1 MKKRMVLILAMVMAL
16 SLAGCSGNSGNG
28 GQKTSAVNSS
38 QEVGTGSSAQGNTGS
53 GGEKTV
59 VYNVGNEPDS
69 YDPGLSI
76 NTATVIL
83 FQQGYDFLYRLDS
96 SGTYQPS
103 LAKSYEMSED
113 GLEYTFH
120 LREGLKFSDG
130 SDLTAEDV
138 AYSWT
143 RVLDPNTASEYAF
156 IMYYI
161 KGAEAFNTCLNE
173 GSGISYEDAKAA
185 LGIEVVDP
193 LTVKITLE
201 APTAYFLSLT
211 GFITYAVLDKEFL
224 EKTAT
229 YGAAVDSVSS
239 SGPFKLTEWKK
250 GEYMLFEKNEN
261 YWDKDS
267 VNLDKIKMT
276 MVDASSTELTLFDTG
291 EIQATN
297 VDMSTADILAY
308 QAKGNLQ
315 QMTQLNT
322 GWIAFNTV
330 KSPLDD
336 VRIRKALVYALD
348 LNAINQSVIGGG
360 SIAADGIIPGS
371 MPSPSDPSNPFR
383 TTSYINTAGDIEKAK
398 TLLAEAG
405 YPEGKGFPGLKLQ
418 YGASNDL
425 NRMISEAMCAMWQQ
439 NLGITIT
446 PDGMEAKARNTA
458 RQEGDFDLCFQGWGA
473 DYADP
478 YTFLECL
485 KSSHYYN
492 YGKYNSAEF
501 DSYMNTAAT
510 SLSATER
517 TEAMTKAEALLFEDM
532 PILCY
537 NFATKCYLQS
547 DKLVNV
553 VRNPTGPVDL
563 KWADLIE

>member
-1 MKKRMVLILAMVMAL
+1 MKKLTALLLVFVLTA
-16 SLAGCSGNSGNG
+16 SLAGCSGKSGSNS
-28 GQKTSAVNSS
+28 QQAATT
-38 QEVGTGSSAQGNTGS
+38 GTGNTTSQTMKEETKGNAGA
-53 GGEKTV
+53 KNV
-59 VYNVGNEPDS
+59 VYNVGSEPDS

-103 LAKSYEMSED
+103 LAESYEMSDD
-113 GLEYTFH
+113 GLVYTFH
-120 LREGLKFSDG
+120 LRDGLKFSDG
-130 SDLTAEDV
+130 SDLNAEDV

-161 KGAEAFNTCLNE
+161 KGAAAFNTSLNE
-173 GSGISYEDAKAA
+173 DSAISYEDAKAA
-185 LGIEVVDP
+185 LGIEVTDP
-193 LTVKITLE
+193 LTLKITLE
-201 APTAYFLSLT
+201 APTPYFLSLT
-211 GFITYAVLDKEFL
+211 GFITYAVIDKEFL
-224 EKTAT
+224 EKTDT
-229 YGAAVDSVSS
+229 YGADVASVTS
-239 SGPFKLTEWKK
+239 SGPYTLTEWKK

-267 VNLDKIKMT
+267 VKLDSIKMT
-276 MVDASSTELTLFDTG
+276 MVDGSSTELTLFETG
-291 EIQATN
+291 DIQATN

-308 QAKGNLQ
+308 QAQGTLK

-322 GWIAFNTV
+322 GWIAFNTA

-336 VRIRKALVYALD
+336 VRVRKALVYALD
-348 LNAINQSVIGGG
+348 LDSISQNVIGGG
-360 SIAADGIIPGS
+360 STAADGMIPGS
-371 MPSPSDPSNPFR
+371 MPSPADSSKPFR
-383 TTSYINTAGDIEKAK
+383 TASYINTAGDIEKAK
-398 TLLAEAG
+398 QLLAEAG
-405 YPEGKGFPGLKLQ
+405 YPEGAGFPNLKLQ
-418 YGASNDL
+418 YGASSDL
-425 NRMISEAMCAMWQQ
+425 NRMISEAMCAMWSQ
-439 NLGITIT
+439 NLGITIV
-446 PDGMEAKARNTA
+446 PDGMEAKARNSA
-458 RQEGDFDLCFQGWGA
+458 REEGDFDLCFQGWGA

-485 KSSHYYN
+485 KSDHYYN
-492 YGKYNSAEF
+492 YGKYNSAEYNG
-501 DSYMNTAAT
+501 YMETAAN
-510 SLSATER
+510 SLSAEER

-547 DKLVNV
+547 DKLVDV

-563 KWADLIE
+563 KWADFTE